1 MRRREL
7 IDWGVKVLKVT
18 GGLGLLAL
26 VLSRCGG
33 LYSCY
38 DAAFVGS
45 SRYYLTVLDKRSN
58 SYREMHSYNSDFVF
72 SRRAG
77 WKRGDDL
84 VVCNASVVNRTRN
97 ERLPCGDFGCLPL
110 WPLN

>member
-1 MRRREL
+1 VGREL
-7 IDWGVKVLKVT
+7 KDWLVKVLKVA
-18 GGLGLLAL
+18 GGIGALAL

-38 DAAFVGS
+38 DAAFIGNS
-45 SRYYLTVLDKRSN
+45 GYYLTVLDKRSK

-72 SRRAG
+72 SRLAG

-84 VVCNASVVNRTRN
+84 VVCNSSVVTTTRN
-97 ERLPCGDFGCLPL
+97 EQLPCGDFGWLAL

>member
-1 MRRREL
+1 LDL
-7 IDWGVKVLKVT
+7 IDWGKILKA
-18 GGLGLLAL
+18 GGTIGAVAL

-33 LYSCY
+33 LYNCY
-38 DAAFVGS
+38 DAAFIGS
-45 SRYYLTVLDKRSN
+45 STYYLTVQDKRSN

-72 SRRAG
+72 STLTR

-84 VVCNASVVNRTRN
+84 VVCNASIVNTTRH
-97 ERLPCGDFGCLPL
+97 EDLPCGDFGCLAL